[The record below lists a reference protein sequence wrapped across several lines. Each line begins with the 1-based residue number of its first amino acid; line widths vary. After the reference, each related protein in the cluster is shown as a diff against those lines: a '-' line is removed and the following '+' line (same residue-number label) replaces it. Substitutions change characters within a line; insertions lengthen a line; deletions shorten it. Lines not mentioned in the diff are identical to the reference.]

1 MVVLR
6 RSSGMCG
13 AKLFWIFLRS
23 LTNDDSNLWA
33 KVMVKVISDEDDRS
47 DVISEIRMST
57 TLRAGGG
64 EMREWRGRMQTL
76 FRQL

>member
-1 MVVLR
+1 
-6 RSSGMCG
+6 MCG

-57 TLRAGGG
+57 TLRAGVVK
-64 EMREWRGRMQTL
+64 
-76 FRQL
+76 